1 MIFFMVFLLV
11 LSVFNY
17 FLFSTIRSNIINTY
31 EQGVAIEVESIALSL
46 GEDPTEIPLTK
57 IDQPIQVWFN
67 SLTGSQKTYE
77 RIDFPKD
84 LSEFFLLIQ
93 DEGYANTS
101 SAPTIIEI
109 DDYTLGIATKEVL
122 RQTSGTISLVLA
134 KSNLGVYAQIKTIGQ
149 WMIAANLGAAIISL
163 VLALFVSRFTLRPIQ
178 ALIDKAKS
186 IKASEEMERLP
197 VSPANDELT
206 ELSNTI
212 NLMIERIETSIKTQ
226 NQFFT
231 SAAHELRTPLA
242 NMLAELE
249 LRLSQHRASGDK
261 ALLESQKE
269 EVIRLK
275 YVVQDFLLM
284 SQLKSDTLS
293 LHIKPFRLD
302 DLLYDV
308 LEKMGHSIKTSAF
321 EVNIFIDIQ
330 TDRLTINGDKIK
342 MESILVNLIQNALK
356 YGDAEEPIKIKVEV
370 LSNSLIT
377 SIGNKVDLQKQIQSG
392 NKLGLWIC
400 GQLAE
405 KQGFTFTWSSSADR
419 FNAQLEIAINAH
431 N

>member
-1 MIFFMVFLLV
+1 MVFLLV

-17 FLFSTIRSNIINTY
+17 FLFLTIRSNIIDTY
-31 EQGVAIEVESIALSL
+31 EQSVAVEVESIALSL
-46 GEDPTEIPLTK
+46 GEEPTEIPLTK
-57 IDQPIQVWFN
+57 GDQPIQVWFN
-67 SLTGSQKTYE
+67 SLSGSQKTYE

-84 LSEFFLLIQ
+84 YSEFFLLIQ
-93 DEGYANTS
+93 DEGY
-101 SAPTIIEI
+101 SAMGSVPTIIEI
-109 DDYTLGIATKEVL
+109 DDYTLGISTKEIL
-122 RQTSGTISLVLA
+122 QQTSGTVSLVLA
-134 KSNLGVYAQIKTIGQ
+134 KSNLTIYAQIKTIGQ

-163 VLALFVSRFTLRPIQ
+163 ILSLFVSRFTLKPIQ
-178 ALIDKAKS
+178 ALINKAQS

-206 ELSNTI
+206 ELSTTI
-212 NLMIERIETSIKTQ
+212 NQMIERIESSIKTQ

-249 LRLSQHRASGDK
+249 LRLSQHNASGDK
-261 ALLESQKE
+261 DLIKSQKE

-293 LHIKPFRLD
+293 LHITPFRLD

-308 LEKMGHSIKTSAF
+308 LEKMGHSIKTSSF
-321 EVNIFIDIQ
+321 DINIFMDTQ
-330 TDRLTINGDKIK
+330 TERLTIIGDKIK
-342 MESILVNLIQNALK
+342 MESILVNSIQNSLK
-356 YGDAEEPIKIKVEV
+356 YGDSSERIKMKVEV
-370 LSNSLIT
+370 LNAEIKV
-377 SIGNKVDLQKQIQSG
+377 SIGNKIDHQKQIQSG

-405 KQGFTFTWSSSADR
+405 KQGFKFSWSSSGVH
-419 FNAQLEIAINAH
+419 FNTQLEIPISAH

>member
-1 MIFFMVFLLV
+1 MVFLLV

-17 FLFSTIRSNIINTY
+17 FLFTTIRSNILSTY
-31 EQGVAIEVESIALSL
+31 EQSVAIEVESIALTL
-46 GEDPTEIPLTK
+46 GEDPTQIPLTK
-57 IDQPIQVWFN
+57 TDQPIQVWFN
-67 SLTGSQKTYE
+67 SLSGSQKTYE

-84 LSEFFLLIQ
+84 YSEFFLLIQ
-93 DEGYANTS
+93 DEGYSAIG
-101 SAPTIIEI
+101 SAPMIIEI
-109 DDYTLGIATKEVL
+109 DDFTLGIATKEIL
-122 RQTSGTISLVLA
+122 RQASGTVSLVLA
-134 KSNLGVYAQIKTIGQ
+134 KSNLIVYAQIKTIGQ
-149 WMIAANLGAAIISL
+149 WMIAANLGAAFLSL
-163 VLALFVSRFTLRPIQ
+163 ILALFVSRFTLKPIQ

-212 NLMIERIETSIKTQ
+212 NQMIERIESSIKTQ

-249 LRLSQHRASGDK
+249 LRLSQKQASEDK
-261 ALLESQKE
+261 VLLESQRE
-269 EVIRLK
+269 EVVRLK

-284 SQLKSDTLS
+284 SQLKSDTLN
-293 LHIKPFRLD
+293 LHLRPFRLD

-308 LEKMGHSIKTSAF
+308 LEKMGHSIKASAF
-321 EVNIFIDIQ
+321 DVNIFIDRQ
-330 TDRLTINGDKIK
+330 TDQLTMVGDSIK

-356 YGDAEEPIKIKVEV
+356 YGDNTESIKIKVQLV
-370 LSNSLIT
+370 KNIIIT
-377 SIGNKVDLQKQIQSG
+377 SVENKVDVQRQVLSG

-405 KQGFTFTWSSSADR
+405 KQGFNFTWNSSESH
-419 FNAQLEIAINAH
+419 FSAQLDIPISAH
-431 N
+431 S